1 MKSWL
6 RLHRYLGA
14 FSAPMLILFAISGS
28 WQLVNAHKSKKD
40 GSYTAPAALHAV
52 SDVHMGEDLEGPAK
66 WAFRA
71 VAWLVATSLVSD
83 VDHRSDGG
91 LPVRPLALDRSRGT
105 RRSLAAGCAL
115 LARSR
120 VARRPR
126 APAFSSRRR
135 KLLLRSSPRRPAWRS
150 ARRRGGAPARAGRA
164 CRTGCRSGRAR
175 RGSGRSR
182 RRGWSSRPSSA
193 RRRAPGRRRRPP
205 GC

>member
-71 VAWLVATSLVSD
+71 VAWLVAGSLVLTSII
-83 VDHRSDGG
+83 G
-91 LPVRPLALDRSRGT
+91 LTVAFRFDRSRWTGVVV
-105 RRSLAAGCAL
+105 LAGAL
-115 LARSR
+115 LP
-120 VARRPR
+120 VALYWL
-126 APAFSSRRR
+126 AHE
-135 KLLLRSSPRRPAWRS
+135 
-150 ARRRGGAPARAGRA
+150 
-164 CRTGCRSGRAR
+164 
-175 RGSGRSR
+175 
-182 RRGWSSRPSSA
+182 
-193 RRRAPGRRRRPP
+193 
-205 GC
+205 